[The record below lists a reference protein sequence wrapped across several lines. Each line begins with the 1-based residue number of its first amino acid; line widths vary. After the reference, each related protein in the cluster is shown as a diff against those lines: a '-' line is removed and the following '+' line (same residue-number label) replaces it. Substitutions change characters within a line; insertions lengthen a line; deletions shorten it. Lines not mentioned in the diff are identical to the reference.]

1 MENFNQ
7 IFTLL
12 VNEEGISLNMDILE
26 TGVINITIVIVILFI
41 LGRDFLG
48 SILEK
53 RENEIARSLQDAEE
67 RLNEANTRLADAKK
81 QLTQAYLIINE
92 IKTETISSKKI
103 LLQSDAYQSKK
114 DLAIRFSRAL
124 ATFQNKERE
133 IFSEI
138 KQQIVILVLKR
149 TIIRAQETFGKKK
162 RAADLI
168 TETIN
173 RLEGKLL

>member
-12 VNEEGISLNMDILE
+12 ANEEGISLNMDILE
-26 TGVINITIVIVILFI
+26 TGVINITIVITILVT

-67 RLNEANTRLADAKK
+67 RLNEANTRLADAEK

-92 IKTETISSKKI
+92 IKNETISSKKF
-103 LLQSDAYQSKK
+103 LLQSDADQSKK

>member
-12 VNEEGISLNMDILE
+12 ANKEGISLNVDILE
-26 TGVINITIVIVILFI
+26 TGVINITIVVVILVT

-67 RLNEANTRLADAKK
+67 RLNEANTRLADAEK

-92 IKTETISSKKI
+92 IKNETISSKKV

-162 RAADLI
+162 RATDLI

>member
-12 VNEEGISLNMDILE
+12 ANEEGISLNVDILE
-26 TGVINITIVIVILFI
+26 TGVINITIVIVILVT

-67 RLNEANTRLADAKK
+67 RLNEANTRLADAEK

-92 IKTETISSKKI
+92 IKNETISSKKV
-103 LLQSDAYQSKK
+103 LLQSNAYQSKK

>member
-7 IFTLL
+7 IFTL
-12 VNEEGISLNMDILE
+12 VANEEGISLNTDILE
-26 TGVINITIVIVILFI
+26 TGVINITIVIGILFT

-48 SILEK
+48 SILET
-53 RENEIARSLQDAEE
+53 RENEIAKSLQNAEE
-67 RLNEANTRLADAKK
+67 RLNEANTRLTDAEK

-92 IKTETISSKKI
+92 IKNETVLSKKV
-103 LLQSDAYQSKK
+103 LLESDANQSKN

-138 KQQIVILVLKR
+138 KQQIVLLVLKR
-149 TIIRAQETFGKKK
+149 TIIRAQETFGQKK

-173 RLEGKLL
+173 KLEGKLL

>member
-12 VNEEGISLNMDILE
+12 ANKEGISLNVDILE
-26 TGVINITIVIVILFI
+26 TGVINITIVIVILVT

-67 RLNEANTRLADAKK
+67 RLNEANTRLADAEK

-92 IKTETISSKKI
+92 IKNETISSKKV

>member
-12 VNEEGISLNMDILE
+12 ANKEGISLNVDILE
-26 TGVINITIVIVILFI
+26 TGVINITIVITILVT

-67 RLNEANTRLADAKK
+67 RLNEANIRLVDAEK

-92 IKTETISSKKI
+92 IKNETISSKKV

>member
-7 IFTLL
+7 IFTLIS
-12 VNEEGISLNMDILE
+12 NEDVISYNKYILE
-26 TGVINITIVIVILFI
+26 SGLINITTMVAILVT

-53 RENEIARSLQDAEE
+53 RENDIARSIQDAEE
-67 RLNEANTRLADAKK
+67 RLNEANKRLSDAEK

-92 IKTETISSKKI
+92 IKSETIASKKV
-103 LLQSDAYQSKK
+103 LLESDASQTKK

-133 IFSEI
+133 VFSEI
-138 KQQIVILVLKR
+138 KQQIVLLVLKR
-149 TIIRAQETFGKKK
+149 TIIRATETFGKKK

>member
-7 IFTLL
+7 IFTLIA
-12 VNEEGISLNMDILE
+12 NEEGISFNGDILE
-26 TGVINITIVIVILFI
+26 TGVINITIVIVILVT

-53 RENEIARSLQDAEE
+53 RENEIARSIQDAEE
-67 RLNEANTRLADAKK
+67 RLNEGNKRLADAEK

-92 IKTETISSKKI
+92 IKNETIASKKA
-103 LLQSDAYQSKK
+103 LLESDASQSKK

-124 ATFQNKERE
+124 ASFQNKERE

-149 TIIRAQETFGKKK
+149 TIVRATETFGKKK

>member
-7 IFTLL
+7 IFTLIA
-12 VNEEGISLNMDILE
+12 NEEGISFNGDILE
-26 TGVINITIVIVILFI
+26 TGVINITIVIVILVT
-41 LGRDFLG
+41 LGRDFFG

-53 RENEIARSLQDAEE
+53 RENEIARSIQDAEE
-67 RLNEANTRLADAKK
+67 RLNEGNKRLADAEK

-92 IKTETISSKKI
+92 IKNETIASKKA
-103 LLQSDAYQSKK
+103 LLESDASQSKK

-124 ATFQNKERE
+124 ASFQNKERE

-149 TIIRAQETFGKKK
+149 TIVRATETFGKKK

>member
-12 VNEEGISLNMDILE
+12 ANEEGISLNVDILE
-26 TGVINITIVIVILFI
+26 TGVINITIVIVILVT

-67 RLNEANTRLADAKK
+67 RLNEANTRLTDAEK

-92 IKTETISSKKI
+92 IKNETISSKKV

-124 ATFQNKERE
+124 AAFQNKERE